1 MRKRERE
8 KYYRRKGYISEEVE
22 RMRAEGKWM
31 SAELSER
38 DKQERNERI
47 RESRYNRKYER
58 YMTED
63 VSEYLGRENAK
74 ERFRCGNEKRKN
86 RYWTEEEERR
96 CRMCREERETIEHMW
111 SECAEMR
118 EREEKERGEILN
130 EDGRKI
136 EWMKEV
142 WREMIG
148 KERGGR

>member
-1 MRKRERE
+1 MRKRDRE
-8 KYYRRKGYISEEVE
+8 KYYRRKRFINEEVE
-22 RMRAEGKWM
+22 RMRAEEKWM

-47 RESRYNRKYER
+47 RECRYNRKYER
-58 YMTED
+58 CMTED

-96 CRMCREERETIEHMW
+96 CRMCREDRETIEYMW

-118 EREEKERGEILN
+118 ERERGK
-130 EDGRKI
+130 GT
-136 EWMKEV
+136 
-142 WREMIG
+142 G
-148 KERGGR
+148 